1 MFSHFGLLQF
11 WFTNE
16 FSEAALLFFC
26 VFYEIFNFSSEN
38 WPNHW
43 DIRWILL
50 NLLVLSAEFNLTL
63 STKLGKVFSYNSWA
77 VLDIPYS
84 SLHLSNSPNIY
95 WMPASHTWW
104 RLALSR
110 SSIKACC
117 PESNLRA
124 ISPGFALT
132 LCSCINSNDP
142 LSAQKWLTLFSLSR
156 PSSDTK
162 IL

>member
-16 FSEAALLFFC
+16 FSEAALLFFF
-26 VFYEIFNFSSEN
+26 VFFYEIFNFSSEN

-43 DIRWILL
+43 DMRWILL

-95 WMPASHTWW
+95 WMPAT
-104 RLALSR
+104 
-110 SSIKACC
+110 
-117 PESNLRA
+117 ESFGLKKLTV
-124 ISPGFALT
+124 LT
-132 LCSCINSNDP
+132 LVLDSPN
-142 LSAQKWLTLFSLSR
+142 TLLLFHQIPDFLCGYNWMLFAEFFLLVV
-156 PSSDTK
+156 SSH
-162 IL
+162 LAH